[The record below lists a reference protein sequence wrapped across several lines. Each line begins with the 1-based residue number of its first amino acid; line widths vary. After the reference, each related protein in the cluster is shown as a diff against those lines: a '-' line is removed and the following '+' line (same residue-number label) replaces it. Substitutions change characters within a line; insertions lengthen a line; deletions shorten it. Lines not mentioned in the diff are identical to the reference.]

1 MRSVIVLLGLCVSI
15 VCSAASPPT
24 RHFLDDT
31 QRDVVIPQQPLRIV
45 SLHDL
50 DITIPLLELGIMP
63 VGSHG
68 RISAQGK
75 PYLRSAKR
83 LTGFDFDNTAIQYL
97 GTADINLEKIAA
109 LHPDLIITE
118 PSRTTDLQQLQ
129 KIAPT
134 VSLDN
139 RQGGPVRLYQRLAN
153 LTHTQAKYQQ
163 LVSSYQA
170 QIAELQR
177 LRGGH
182 KVTVSV
188 LQANNGKV
196 NILHT
201 YHALGQVLRDAGLSF
216 PPLIDQLPEAGRANL
231 NAEQLPALDADIVFD
246 TWRGDGDLT
255 AQDERK
261 AMNAVLPGWCQFM
274 QACQRGHWVMVAR
287 EDAIVNS
294 FASLSKMVAV
304 VETSLSGMTLPSANH

>member
-1 MRSVIVLLGLCVSI
+1 MRLLILLLGFCFSVVS
-15 VCSAASPPT
+15 SAASPQT
-24 RHFLDDT
+24 RHFVDDAH
-31 QRDVVIPQQPLRIV
+31 RDVLIPQQPLRIV

-50 DITIPLLELGIMP
+50 DITIPLLELGVMP

-68 RISAQGK
+68 RLSAQGK
-75 PYLRSAKR
+75 TYLRSAKR
-83 LTGFDFDNTAIQYL
+83 LTGLDFDNTPIHYL
-97 GTADINLEKIAA
+97 GTAEINLEKIAT

-134 VSLDN
+134 VSIDN
-139 RQGGPVRLYQRLAN
+139 RQGGPVRLYQRLAD
-153 LTHTQAKYQQ
+153 LTHTQQKYQQ
-163 LVSSYQA
+163 LVSRYH
-170 QIAELQR
+170 AEILVLER
-177 LRGGH
+177 LRHGRT
-182 KVTVSV
+182 VTVSV

-201 YHALGQVLRDAGLSF
+201 YHALGQVLRDAGFTF
-216 PPLIDQLPEAGRANL
+216 PKLIDQLPEEGRANL

-261 AMNAVLPGWCQFM
+261 AMDAVLPGWCQFM
-274 QACQRGHWVMVAR
+274 QACQQGHWVMVSR

-294 FASLSKMVAV
+294 FASLSKMAAV
-304 VETSLSGMTLPSANH
+304 VETSLAGVILPPTNH